1 MIQHK
6 HLSAENFNQ
15 HVREVD
21 EKMNSTIWQADGKL
35 NGNKRWEAVCGWT
48 EYLSEDDR
56 GSLEIPASFQRAMS
70 KVWELIV
77 YDTNNSPQDVVK
89 TYYITEPI
97 YITESISIDGEKKS
111 KESGARIYVETFSW
125 LKEDNW
131 QLNTRVGLL
140 TNIHSPVSSVL
151 ITENENGIKSTE
163 LSLFPDDGR
172 PNWPSTVNPTVQLDV
187 KADEKENNLSISESL
202 SADNP
207 YFEYDKYRGP
217 FDPRYENF
225 DPTTQLY
232 VAKDEKT
239 SSGCSETDDEL
250 QAKIKDADIRQQGQF
265 DALMEKPR
273 PSYPDMHL
281 SKEERMARGKTDPVL
296 DRLEALEHDLTEV
309 RSALISKD
317 IMRTH

>member
-1 MIQHK
+1 MRQHT
-6 HLSAENFNQ
+6 HLSTENFNQ
-15 HVREVD
+15 HVREVN
-21 EKMNSTIWQADGKL
+21 EYMKQEDGTL
-35 NGNKRWEAVCGWT
+35 NGNRGWDAMI
-48 EYLSEDDR
+48 SELAESLREDHR
-56 GSLEIPASFQRAMS
+56 GSLDIPASFQRAMS
-70 KVWELIV
+70 RVWELIV
-77 YDTNNSPQDVVK
+77 YDTNNNPQDVVK

-97 YITESISIDGEKKS
+97 DRK

-125 LKEDNW
+125 LTEDNW
-131 QLNTRVGLL
+131 QLNTKVGLL
-140 TNIHSPVSSVL
+140 INNHSITSVL
-151 ITENENGIKSTE
+151 ITEDVKSTN
-163 LSLFPDDGR
+163 LVIDDDGQLKG
-172 PNWPSTVNPTVQLDV
+172 PGTENPTVQLNV
-187 KADEKENNLSISESL
+187 KTDEKENNLSISESL
-202 SADNP
+202 SGGNP